1 MIKKIAGEVWK
12 QIQFKGS
19 KTLRKKYAFSSLG
32 RASSYHDDIIKD
44 GKLLNGSLTS
54 GLRKILVWSSSN
66 NSASSG

>member
-44 GKLLNGSLTS
+44 GKLLNGS
-54 GLRKILVWSSSN
+54 
-66 NSASSG
+66 